1 MKPDFRR
8 ESLKRNYN
16 FGIIFFAFFIL
27 DAIKKIMKIIP
38 RRLLNQRSKETLI
51 KI

>member
-27 DAIKKIMKIIP
+27 DAIKKNRENYPKKAID
-38 RRLLNQRSKETLI
+38 QRNKETLI

>member
-1 MKPDFRR
+1 MKPDFRC

-27 DAIKKIMKIIP
+27 DAIKKNRENYPKKAIE
-38 RRLLNQRSKETLI
+38 SKE
-51 KI
+51 